1 MGVGVST
8 KGLRKVYT
16 SPPPMG
22 MGAAGFS
29 MLGARGAAKKA
40 FEIVALDRVSLEI
53 PPGEIF
59 GLLGPNGAGK
69 ATTIGR
75 LTTRVRPTGGQARIG
90 EYGVWRQQ
98 AGARRRNGGV

>member
-69 ATTIGR
+69 STTIGI
-75 LTTRVRPTGGQARIG
+75 LTTRTQPTAGRAFLGEHDIWKQQVTAKRLIG
-90 EYGVWRQQ
+90 
-98 AGARRRNGGV
+98 